1 LTLHERYTPSTSS
14 NRRAQVRSGDVCLR
28 SLGVDTAAS
37 IIAPHAVR
45 CGIWTLANN
54 HRAPGTA
61 IHQRAR
67 TGLLTIQRPY

>member
-1 LTLHERYTPSTSS
+1 MSLTHVILA

-28 SLGVDTAAS
+28 SLGADTAAS

-45 CGIWTLANN
+45 FGIWTLANN
-54 HRAPGTA
+54 HRALGTA
-61 IHQRAR
+61 TLSAPR